1 MMMAVVVE
9 GTHSFLPNSNQYIL
23 WFPPSPPPPTT
34 TTNQKP
40 LSTPPGI
47 SKRHRARLTK
57 AAAAAETQEIRVCT
71 NRTCRKQGSFQTLEV
86 VTDLAPPDIT
96 VKSSGC
102 LGRCGSGPNVALLPQ
117 GIIVNHCGTAAK
129 AAQFMATAANVS
141 DGNIS
146 KSLEALAL
154 RKTAQAESDLA
165 NFSKAD
171 ELLSL
176 AIDLQPFGGIHIMY
190 KYRSL
195 ARLAMRNYSGALED
209 AREALR
215 LAPRYLEAY
224 MCEGDVFMA
233 MEEYDAAEK
242 SYSTCLQIDPSIRRS
257 KSFKTRV
264 EKLNEKLSA
273 ANMPLNQHE

>member
-1 MMMAVVVE
+1 MMMMAVVLE
-9 GTHSFLPNSNQYIL
+9 GTHSFLPNSNKYIL
-23 WFPPSPPPPTT
+23 WFPPSPPPTT

-47 SKRHRARLTK
+47 SKRHRTRLTK
-57 AAAAAETQEIRVCT
+57 AAAAAAETQEVRVCT

-215 LAPRYLEAY
+215 LAPRYLE
-224 MCEGDVFMA
+224 V
-233 MEEYDAAEK
+233 
-242 SYSTCLQIDPSIRRS
+242 SHNTC
-257 KSFKTRV
+257 
-264 EKLNEKLSA
+264 
-273 ANMPLNQHE
+273 

>member
-1 MMMAVVVE
+1 MSVILAHGLSPPLIGVMMAVVLE
-9 GTHSFLPNSNQYIL
+9 GTHRVLPNSNQYIL
-23 WFPPSPPPPTT
+23 WFPPPPPP
-34 TTNQKP
+34 TNQKP
-40 LSTPPGI
+40 LSTLPGK
-47 SKRHRARLTK
+47 SKRHRTRLTK
-57 AAAAAETQEIRVCT
+57 AAAETREIRVCT

-102 LGRCGSGPNVALLPQ
+102 LGRCGSGPNVAILPQ

-129 AAQFMATAANVS
+129 AAQFMATAAS
-141 DGNIS
+141 
-146 KSLEALAL
+146 
-154 RKTAQAESDLA
+154 AE
-165 NFSKAD
+165 

-176 AIDLQPFGGIHIMY
+176 AIDLQPFGGIHVIY

-215 LAPRYLEAY
+215 LAPRYLDAY

-242 SYSTCLQIDPSIRRS
+242 SYLTCLQIDPSIRRS
-257 KSFKTRV
+257 KSFK
-264 EKLNEKLSA
+264 
-273 ANMPLNQHE
+273 

>member
-1 MMMAVVVE
+1 MSVILAHGLSPPLIEVMMAVVLE
-9 GTHSFLPNSNQYIL
+9 GTHSVLPNSNQYIL
-23 WFPPSPPPPTT
+23 WFPPSPP
-34 TTNQKP
+34 TNQKP
-40 LSTPPGI
+40 LSTLPGK
-47 SKRHRARLTK
+47 SKRHRTRLTK
-57 AAAAAETQEIRVCT
+57 AAAETREIRVCT

-102 LGRCGSGPNVALLPQ
+102 LGRCGSGPNVAILPQ

-129 AAQFMATAANVS
+129 AAQFMATAASVS
-141 DGNIS
+141 DGDIS

-165 NFSKAD
+165 NFSKAE

-176 AIDLQPFGGIHIMY
+176 AIDLQPFGGIHVIY

-215 LAPRYLEAY
+215 LAPRYLDAY

-242 SYSTCLQIDPSIRRS
+242 AYLTCLQIDPSIRRS
-257 KSFKTRV
+257 KSFKMM
-264 EKLNEKLSA
+264 S
-273 ANMPLNQHE
+273 